1 MYIVVVFTV
10 LDGPV
15 LCDPHELEEATD
27 MSSEGDERLHLSCK
41 GSERGS
47 KLFFVWNGSRDSGWR
62 HEKGFCSFILFS
74 EGCVNITE

>member
-47 KLFFVWNGSRDSGWR
+47 KLVFVLFGMVVGIADGGMKRVFALS
-62 HEKGFCSFILFS
+62 FCSLKD
-74 EGCVNITE
+74 V